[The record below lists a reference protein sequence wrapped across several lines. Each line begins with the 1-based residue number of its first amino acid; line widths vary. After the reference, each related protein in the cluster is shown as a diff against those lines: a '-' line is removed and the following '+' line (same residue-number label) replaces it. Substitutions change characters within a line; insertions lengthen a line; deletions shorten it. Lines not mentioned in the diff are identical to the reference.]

1 MQWKMITLLS
11 MWLKLGNVA
20 VYIDSYMQQKGL
32 VKILQSLL
40 GFLFENDDKQVIKN
54 DAQQFFKNVNN
65 A

>member
-1 MQWKMITLLS
+1 